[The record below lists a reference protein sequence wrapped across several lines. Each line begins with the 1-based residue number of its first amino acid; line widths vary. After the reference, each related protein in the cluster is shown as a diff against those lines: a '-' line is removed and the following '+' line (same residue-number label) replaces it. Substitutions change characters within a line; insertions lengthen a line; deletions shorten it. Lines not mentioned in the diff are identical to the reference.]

1 MKLTVKVPGSCGEL
15 VQGTRKGVPFLVTC
29 PVNLYTTVTVT
40 DEAVYRRGLGA
51 KAEKAL
57 ERTMHYLG
65 ENAFPYGISLSSEL
79 PIGKGMASSSADIA
93 AVCYAVAS
101 VFGHEI
107 TAPEVSRIAAGI
119 EPTDGIF
126 FDGVVR
132 LNHMTGE
139 CIEEM
144 GVLPR
149 LQIAIFDTGGA
160 IDTLMFHQRKDLTE
174 LSGKNEQQ
182 TDAALAL
189 MAKPR
194 TAASIAAAATK
205 SALANQVILHK
216 AQLQDI
222 ISESR
227 KLSALGVNVAHSGTI
242 LGVLFSPEREKLFVE
257 KQAVILQKKFPHLT
271 FLQSAE
277 LISGGTI
284 IEKG

>member
-15 VQGTRKGVPFLVTC
+15 VQGTREGVPFLVTC

-40 DEAVYRRGLGA
+40 DEAVYKKGLGA

-57 ERTMHYLG
+57 ERTLHYLG
-65 ENAFPYGISLSSEL
+65 EASFPYGITLSSEL

-93 AVCYAVAS
+93 AVCYAVAA

-139 CIEEM
+139 CYEPLGE
-144 GVLPR
+144 LPR
-149 LQIAIFDTGGA
+149 MQIAIFDTGGA
-160 IDTLMFHQRKDLTE
+160 VDTLAFHQREDLSE
-174 LSGKNEQQ
+174 LSVKNEEQ
-182 TDAALAL
+182 TEAALAL
-189 MAKPR
+189 LKEPR
-194 TAASIAAAATK
+194 TAESIAAAATK
-205 SALANQVILHK
+205 SALANQAILHK
-216 AQLQDI
+216 AQLLDI
-222 ISESR
+222 ITEAR
-227 KLSALGVNVAHSGTI
+227 ELGALGVNVAHSGTI
-242 LGVLFSPEREKLFVE
+242 LGVLFSPECKKLFVE
-257 KQAVILQKKFPHLT
+257 TQAAVLQKKFPHLT

-284 IEKG
+284 IEKE

>member
-15 VQGTRKGVPFLVTC
+15 VQGTREGVPFLVTC

-40 DEAVYRRGLGA
+40 DENMAHRGLGA

-57 ERTMHYLG
+57 ERTLHYLG
-65 ENAFPYGISLSSEL
+65 ETSFPYGITLSSEL

-93 AVCYAVAS
+93 AVCYAVAA

-139 CIEEM
+139 CYEAL

-149 LQIAIFDTGGA
+149 IQIAIFDTGGA
-160 IDTLMFHQRKDLTE
+160 VDTLDFHQRKDLGE
-174 LSGKNEQQ
+174 LSEKNERQ

-189 MAKPR
+189 LSEPR

-205 SALANQVILHK
+205 SAVANQSILHK
-216 AQLQDI
+216 AKLKEI
-222 ISESR
+222 IEEAR
-227 KLSALGVNVAHSGTI
+227 ALGALGINVAHSGTI
-242 LGVLFSPEREKLFVE
+242 LGVLFSPDRKKLFVE
-257 KQAVILQKKFPHLT
+257 KQAAVLQQKFPHLT

-277 LISGGTI
+277 LISGGAD

>member
-29 PVNLYTTVTVT
+29 PVNLYTTVIVT
-40 DEAVYRRGLGA
+40 DEAVYRKGLGA

-57 ERTMHYLG
+57 ERTLHYLG
-65 ENAFPYGISLSSEL
+65 EASFPYGIALSSEL

-93 AVCYAVAS
+93 AVCYAVAA

-126 FDGVVR
+126 FEGVVR

-139 CIEEM
+139 CYESLGE
-144 GVLPR
+144 LPR
-149 LQIAIFDTGGA
+149 MQIAIFDTGGA
-160 IDTLMFHQRKDLTE
+160 VDTLAFHQRDDLSE
-174 LSGKNEQQ
+174 LSVKNEEQ
-182 TDAALAL
+182 TEAALAL
-189 MAKPR
+189 LSEPR

-205 SALANQVILHK
+205 SALANQAILHK
-216 AQLQDI
+216 AQLSEI
-222 ISESR
+222 IAESR
-227 KLSALGVNVAHSGTI
+227 TLGALGVNVAHSGTI
-242 LGVLFSPEREKLFVE
+242 LGVLFSPERKKLFVE
-257 KQAVILQKKFPHLT
+257 TQAAVLQKKFPHLT

-284 IEKG
+284 IEKE